1 MMDSTSGLRRRP
13 VVVGALAATIAPHA
27 VWSQATRAGPPRKVG
42 YLGAGPKLPREHP
55 FWVQWFKEME
65 TLGWVE
71 GKNLAFDYRVANGD
85 PTKID
90 GAAVELAKQG
100 CDLFLIDSDASV
112 MAALRASSTV
122 PIVVAFGGD
131 PVAFGYAKSL
141 GRPGGRV
148 TGMLYTQ
155 SINIVQKSA
164 QVLKEL
170 VPGLTR
176 CGAIRDTVVQGLEP
190 YIDAFSE
197 AGSKLGFR
205 QELVAVT
212 KPEDHDAAFAE
223 LGSRGCQAVLMYGS
237 ANVYI
242 VVERVVALARK
253 YRMADMHIIP
263 EAVDL
268 GGLASWG
275 PDLVDMFR
283 RSAAHVDKI
292 LKGANPG
299 DLPLQQPLKYDLVLN
314 AKTAKER
321 GFTIPV
327 ALRHM
332 AERIVE

>member
-1 MMDSTSGLRRRP
+1 MDSIAGLRRRP
-13 VVVGALAATIAPHA
+13 IVIGALAATISPHA
-27 VWSQATRAGPPRKVG
+27 AWSQATRAGPLRKVG
-42 YLGAGPKLPREHP
+42 YLGAGPKLPRDHP
-55 FWVQWFKEME
+55 FWVQWFREME

-85 PTKID
+85 ATKLD
-90 GAAVELAKQG
+90 GAAVELSKQG
-100 CDLFLIDSDASV
+100 CDLLLVDSDASV
-112 MAALRASSTV
+112 MAALRASPTV

-131 PVAFGYAKSL
+131 PIAFGYAKSL
-141 GRPGGRV
+141 GRPGGQV

-176 CGAIRDTVVQGLEP
+176 CGGIRDTAIIGIEHYV
-190 YIDAFSE
+190 DAFSE
-197 AGSKLGFR
+197 AGAKLGFR
-205 QELVAVT
+205 QELVSVT

-223 LGSRGCQAVLMYGS
+223 LASRGCQAVQIYAS
-237 ANVYI
+237 ANAYI
-242 VVERVVALARK
+242 VVERVVALAKK
-253 YRMADMHIIP
+253 YRMADMHVIP

-283 RSAAHVDKI
+283 RSAAHVVKI
-292 LKGANPG
+292 FKGANPG

-321 GFTIPV
+321 GLTIPLS
-327 ALRHM
+327 LRHM
-332 AERIVE
+332 SERIVE